1 MINLAMVS
9 PLFFTQVV
17 LAVDQDLST
26 IESIL
31 NVGIGIFSLLLFALS
46 ISAYRRTGVKRLVY
60 AAIAFGLFAVQ
71 SLFEYVKD
79 IVTSFEPLYDTLIF
93 PGITLSIL
101 IMFFLAS
108 VSRK

>member
-1 MINLAMVS
+1 MVS
-9 PLFFTQVV
+9 PLFLTQVV
-17 LAVDQDLST
+17 LAVDQELST

-71 SLFEYVKD
+71 LFFEYVEHM
-79 IVTSFEPLYDTLIF
+79 VASFELYDTLIF
-93 PGITLSIL
+93 PGITLTIL
-101 IMFFLAS
+101 VMFFLAS
-108 VSRK
+108 VSK